1 MKVCVDAGHGMSN
14 RTPGIY
20 DPGAVHR
27 EEGILFR
34 EADITLAYAREL
46 DSELRLQGAQT
57 FMSRS
62 KFSDAAPIGLRV
74 PAAVRAGC
82 STFVSL
88 HLNDFDDDRA
98 NGLEVLFNGARSHRL
113 ALDLQTSLCSLTG
126 MKNRGAKPRDDLAV
140 LRFPGIAVLIELGFI
155 ANDSDRRKL
164 LNLDT
169 RQAIVQTI
177 AGAVI
182 NPSL

>member
-1 MKVCVDAGHGMSN
+1 MKICVDAGHGMSN

-27 EEGILFR
+27 EEGVLFR
-34 EADITLAYAREL
+34 EADIVLAYARDL
-46 DSELRLQGAQT
+46 DAELRSQGAST
-57 FMSRS
+57 FLTRA

-82 STFVSL
+82 HSLVSL

-113 ALDLQTSLCSLTG
+113 ALDLQASLCALTG
-126 MKNRGAKPRDDLAV
+126 MKNRGAKQRDDLAI
-140 LRFPGIAVLIELGFI
+140 LRFSGPAALIELGFI
-155 ANDSDRRKL
+155 ANDGDRAKL

-169 RQAIVQTI
+169 RRAIVQTI
-177 AGAVI
+177 AGALI
-182 NPSL
+182 NPPL